1 LRLAS
6 VIYFMTT
13 CIHGGDLQPDELH
26 DAEIDD
32 PFA

>member
-1 LRLAS
+1 
-6 VIYFMTT
+6 MTT